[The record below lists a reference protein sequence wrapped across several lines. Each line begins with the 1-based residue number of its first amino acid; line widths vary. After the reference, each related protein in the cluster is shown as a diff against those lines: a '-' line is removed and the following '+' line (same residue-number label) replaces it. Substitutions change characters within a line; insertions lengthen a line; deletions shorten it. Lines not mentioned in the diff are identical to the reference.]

1 MSVAANRFKKTV
13 VERINL
19 DRWTLQNRWP
29 RMLVA
34 SSRDCIFKGRIYKDV
49 VIILTFQLLEMTHF
63 SVIVLRFVLLWDSI

>member
-1 MSVAANRFKKTV
+1 
-13 VERINL
+13 
-19 DRWTLQNRWP
+19 
-29 RMLVA
+29 MLVA